1 MSVPRKNP
9 LTMARLSKDKRDKLI
24 LVAIGTIAI
33 SVGLWLGVVRTRNDQ
48 LKTSRTALG
57 KARDKLDK
65 ARKVVSLAAQ
75 AQADMEAATNKLGL
89 IEETMASGDLYSWAY
104 LLLEKARG
112 GHDVNIIEVA
122 RPAKGEVGVLA
133 QFPYEAAIF
142 SVRGMGY
149 YHEFGK
155 FLADFENRFPYF
167 RVQNLSLSG
176 GSEGSTGASSSVAQS
191 GEEKLSFKMDIVAL
205 IKPNQ

>member
-1 MSVPRKNP
+1 MP
-9 LTMARLSKDKRDKLI
+9 RLSKDKRDKLI

-33 SVGLWLGVVRTRNDQ
+33 VVGLWLGVVRTRNDQ
-48 LKTSRTALG
+48 LKISRTTLD
-57 KARDKLDK
+57 KAKDKLDK
-65 ARKVVSLAAQ
+65 ARNVVRLAAQ
-75 AQADMEAATNKLGL
+75 AQADMEAATNKLGS

-122 RPAKGEVGVLA
+122 RPAKGDVGVLA
-133 QFPYEAAIF
+133 QFPYDAAIF
-142 SVRGMGY
+142 SVRGLGY

-191 GEEKLSFKMDIVAL
+191 GEEKLSFKMDVVAL

>member
-1 MSVPRKNP
+1 MSVSRKNP
-9 LTMARLSKDKRDKLI
+9 LTMPRLSKDKRDKLI

-33 SVGLWLGVVRTRNDQ
+33 VAGLWLGVVKTRNEQ
-48 LKTSRTALG
+48 LKMSRTTFD
-57 KARDKLDK
+57 KAKDKLEK
-65 ARKVVSLAAQ
+65 AKRVVSQAAQ
-75 AQADMEAATNKLGL
+75 AQADMEAATKKLGL

-122 RPAKGEVGVLA
+122 RPAKGEVGVLP
-133 QFPYEAAIF
+133 QFPYQAAIF
-142 SVRGMGY
+142 SVRGTGY

-167 RVQNLSLSG
+167 HVQNLSLTG
-176 GSEGSTGASSSVAQS
+176 GSEASAGASSSVAQS
-191 GEEKLSFKMDIVAL
+191 GEEKLSFKMDIVSL

>member
-1 MSVPRKNP
+1 MP
-9 LTMARLSKDKRDKLI
+9 RLSKDKRDKLI

-33 SVGLWLGVVRTRNDQ
+33 VVGLWLGVVRTRNDQ
-48 LKTSRTALG
+48 LRISGTTLT
-57 KARDKLDK
+57 KAKDKLDK
-65 ARKVVSLAAQ
+65 ARNVVRLAAQ
-75 AQADMEAATNKLGL
+75 AQAEMEAATNKLGL

-133 QFPYEAAIF
+133 QFPYDAAIF
-142 SVRGMGY
+142 SVRGLGY

>member
-1 MSVPRKNP
+1 MP
-9 LTMARLSKDKRDKLI
+9 RLSKDKRDKLI

-33 SVGLWLGVVRTRNDQ
+33 VVGLWLGVVRTRNDQ
-48 LKTSRTALG
+48 LKISRTTLD
-57 KARDKLDK
+57 KAKDKLDK
-65 ARKVVSLAAQ
+65 ARNVVRLAAQ
-75 AQADMEAATNKLGL
+75 AQAEMEAATNKMGL

-133 QFPYEAAIF
+133 QFPYDAAIF
-142 SVRGMGY
+142 SVRGLGY